1 MIINRH
7 IGLYTDLYELTMA
20 QGFYL
25 LGQANK
31 VAVFDYFF
39 RKSPFGGGFAV
50 FAGLDDLLEL
60 IENFR
65 YESEDIEYLSKL
77 GFKADFLSYLKNF
90 RFTGEIYSVSEGE
103 VVFPYEPLFRVHAPL
118 VEAQL
123 LETIVL
129 NFLNFETLIA
139 TKAARMKIAS
149 KGKTI
154 IDFGLRR
161 AQGLGGIHASKA
173 SVIGGADTTSNVYSS
188 LLFGL
193 TPSGTMAHS
202 WIQSFES
209 EYDAFRSFA
218 DIYGSRTVLLLDT
231 YDTLK
236 SGIINAVKI
245 GRYLESKG
253 ERLLGVRLDSGD
265 LLELSIE
272 CRRILD
278 ENGLQ
283 YVKIVVSNMLD
294 EYRIDELV
302 RKGAPIDI
310 YGVGTNLVVGKPE
323 AALDGVYKLISI
335 DGHPKM
341 KISND
346 PEKVLLPGIK
356 NIIRYYDEEQHFKKD
371 LVVLEEKLKAVQDNE
386 EILLKP
392 VMKYG
397 KRIHTRKP
405 IYSVAEYAKSRI
417 DKLPDAIKDLYK
429 PIKYNVSVC
438 NAVLD
443 LRNQIIESLSGGLN
457 EGSSDS

>member
-1 MIINRH
+1 MIIDKH

-25 LGQANK
+25 VGQFDK

-39 RKSPFGGGFAV
+39 RKSPFGGSFAV

-65 YESEDIEYLSKL
+65 YESEDIEYLRKL
-77 GFKADFLSYLKNF
+77 GFREDFLTYLKNF
-90 RFTGEIYSVSEGE
+90 RFTGDIYSVEEGE

-118 VEAQL
+118 VEAQV

-129 NFLNFETLIA
+129 NILNFETLIA
-139 TKAARMKIAS
+139 TKAARMKIAA
-149 KGKTI
+149 KGKMV

-161 AQGLGGIHASKA
+161 AQGFGGIHASKA
-173 SVIGGADTTSNVYSS
+173 SIIGGADTSSNVYSS
-188 LLFGL
+188 MLFGL
-193 TPSGTMAHS
+193 NPSGTMAHS
-202 WIQSFES
+202 WVQSFDTEF
-209 EYDAFRSFA
+209 EAFKTFA
-218 DIYGSRTVLLLDT
+218 DIYGNKTVLLLDT

-236 SGIINAVKI
+236 SGIQNAVKVAK
-245 GRYLESKG
+245 YLEGKSQ
-253 ERLLGVRLDSGD
+253 RLLGVRLDSGD
-265 LLELSIE
+265 LFTLSKE

-278 ENGLQ
+278 ENRLQ

-294 EYRIDELV
+294 EYRIDELEQ
-302 RKGAPIDI
+302 KGAPIDV
-310 YGVGTNLVVGKPE
+310 YGVGTNLVVGKSD

-335 DGHPKM
+335 DGQPKM

-356 NIIRYYDEEQHFKKD
+356 NIIRYYDEDGYFKKD
-371 LVVLEEKLKAVQDNE
+371 IVVLEEKLKEDKTNE

-392 VMKYG
+392 VMKFG

-405 IYSVAEYAKSRI
+405 IYTIAQYAKQRL
-417 DKLPDAIKDLYK
+417 DKLPDANKNLYK
-429 PIKYNVSVC
+429 PLKYNVSVC
-438 NAVLD
+438 NSVLN
-443 LRNQIIESLSGGLN
+443 LRNNFIKSLSGEYN
-457 EGSSDS
+457 ESSFDS